1 MIDTH
6 GTDDKR
12 LRVEVRSELDVEI
25 AARTR
30 SEWEEAL
37 ENEEAMVGMVRSPKE
52 ALLGQ
57 YFTERG
63 VVRPAERKDTQPRV
77 GLPARSSAGFQNENG
92 SAPGSWRTYQAHP
105 PGTRF

>member
-1 MIDTH
+1 MH
-6 GTDDKR
+6 GTDDER
-12 LRVEVRSELDVEI
+12 LRVEVRSELDVEV

-37 ENEEAMVGMVRSPKE
+37 EYKEAMVGVVRSPKE
-52 ALLGQ
+52 ALLGP

-63 VVRPAERKDTQPRV
+63 VVQLAERKDTQPRV
-77 GLPARSSAGFQNENG
+77 DFLARSSAVFKNEKG
-92 SAPGSWRTYQAHP
+92 SAPGSWRTYQDHP